1 MKYYKMIN
9 NNTIEGVISSDN
21 FIYYQ
26 PISDCFLQCNE
37 QKGEYISYNGN
48 RYRCAWMSPIKVQ
61 LPYIEITLLEITE
74 GEYQIY
80 QQAIENN
87 ETIVIEEEEEEE
99 IIEEPDEP
107 DISIEFIRSSK
118 IQEMSRI
125 CRKTIESGFDLEL
138 RGETKHFSL
147 ATQDQLNLMSLGA
160 MAQTQSL
167 IPYHADGE
175 ECDFYTAEEI
185 NEIIDTA
192 NAFKIYHT
200 TYYNALKG
208 YINSLETIEDIA
220 AVTYGME
227 IPEEYQT
234 NVLKALEA

>member
-1 MKYYKMIN
+1 
-9 NNTIEGVISSDN
+9 
-21 FIYYQ
+21 
-26 PISDCFLQCNE
+26 
-37 QKGEYISYNGN
+37 
-48 RYRCAWMSPIKVQ
+48 
-61 LPYIEITLLEITE
+61 
-74 GEYQIY
+74 
-80 QQAIENN
+80 
-87 ETIVIEEEEEEE
+87 
-99 IIEEPDEP
+99 
-107 DISIEFIRSSK
+107 
-118 IQEMSRI
+118 
-125 CRKTIESGFDLEL
+125 
-138 RGETKHFSL
+138 
-147 ATQDQLNLMSLGA
+147 MSLGV
-160 MAQTQSL
+160 MAQTETL

-175 ECDFYTAEEI
+175 ECDFYTVEEI

>member
-1 MKYYKMIN
+1 MKYYKMID
-9 NNTIEGVISSDN
+9 NNTVIGAVSSDN
-21 FIYYQ
+21 FIRYQ
-26 PISDCFLQCNE
+26 ALNDCFLHCDE
-37 QKGEYISYNGN
+37 TKGEYISYNSKL
-48 RYRCAWMSPIKVQ
+48 YRSSWMKPIVLQ
-61 LPYIEITLLEITE
+61 QEFTEVLTIEITQE
-74 GEYQIY
+74 EYDIFA
-80 QQAIENN
+80 QAIENN
-87 ETIVIEEEEEEE
+87 ETIPAFEEEEEE
-99 IIEEPDEP
+99 IIEPEIEPTLEV
-107 DISIEFIRSSK
+107 SFIRESK
-118 IQEMSRI
+118 IREMSI
-125 CRKTIESGFDLEL
+125 QCRSTIEAGIDLII

-147 ATQDQLNLMSLGA
+147 ATQDQLNLMSLGV

-208 YINSLETIEDIA
+208 YINSLETIKDIA